1 MNAPDFSETPVI
13 ANNQSTFLP
22 ELPESLRQLVFTEEL
37 PESLRQLVFTES
49 RLTLPSEI
57 REFSQLYDDDDE
69 QPTSSSKAN

>member
-22 ELPESLRQLVFTEEL
+22 EL